1 MLSVE
6 ALSEHSVEQPVPLAT
21 PQHELD
27 AELVHRASRE
37 LQTSLELSTLL
48 EIFSGLLRSPIPHT
62 GLDYYSH
69 VLPQVLQVGRSG
81 RYALE
86 RVLLLAEE
94 QTPLGIVRLTRETP
108 FDAREQRLFAQC
120 CELLGYPLRNAL
132 LYHQALA
139 IAATD
144 PLTGANNRS
153 VFQDMVE
160 REIHLSRRHRTPLS
174 MICADIDH
182 FKQVNDRHGHAA
194 GDAVIMQVAAIMRQC
209 IRASDVLFRY
219 GGEEFVVLLTNT
231 AREGA
236 RQLAERIRKHTA
248 NRPCHYG
255 HKRIAVT
262 LSLGVH
268 TLTPDD
274 DPDSLFQQTDQ
285 AMYAAKHAGRNRVCL
300 SQTLVDSATK

>member
-6 ALSEHSVEQPVPLAT
+6 ALSDQSLEQPGLLSNA
-21 PQHELD
+21 QHELD
-27 AELVHRASRE
+27 PALIHRASRE
-37 LQTSLELSTLL
+37 LQTSLELNTLL
-48 EIFSGLLRSPIPHT
+48 EIFSELLRHHIPHT
-62 GLDYYSH
+62 GLSYYSH
-69 VLPQVLQVGRSG
+69 ALPQTLELGTPGRRG
-81 RYALE
+81 LE

-94 QTPLGIVRLTRETP
+94 QTPLGIVRLGREIP
-108 FDAREQRLFAQC
+108 FSNQEQHLFAQW
-120 CELLGYPLRNAL
+120 CELLCYPLRNAL
-132 LYHQALA
+132 LYRQALA

-194 GDAVIMQVAAIMRQC
+194 GDAVITQVAAIMRHC

-219 GGEEFVVLLTNT
+219 GGEEFVLLLTNT
-231 AREGA
+231 SREGA
-236 RQLAERIRKHTA
+236 RQLAERIREHTA
-248 NRPCHYG
+248 RHPCHYG
-255 HKRIAVT
+255 RKRIAVT

-268 TLTPDD
+268 TLAPED
-274 DPDSLFQQTDQ
+274 DPASLFQQADQ

-300 SQTLVDSATK
+300 SQALVATATK